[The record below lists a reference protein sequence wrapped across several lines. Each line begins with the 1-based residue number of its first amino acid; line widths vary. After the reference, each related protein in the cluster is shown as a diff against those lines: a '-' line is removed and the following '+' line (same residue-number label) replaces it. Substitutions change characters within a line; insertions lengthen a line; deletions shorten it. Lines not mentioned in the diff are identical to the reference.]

1 MPRSTTDV
9 SLLRFVFAAVIA
21 GICACPIV
29 THAGLGSLSG
39 GSGTSADLSS
49 NAAIRHQ
56 QLIVDPAPGAGSLTV
71 LYDPSVVSIY
81 SIFNAPDF
89 EIDANN
95 TYVGITYNNLQAT
108 AQSYFA
114 KAASV
119 TESGRI
125 QVAWTPVGAVAG
137 GTNFLGNAPTNPTA
151 FNTVATDGT
160 SDGGVDTFGLEFTYL
175 ASNPATLAD
184 FTVYADA
191 GGRPT
196 IDLFNGSTNLPPT
209 SPDFLTDPNDP
220 NGTPIP
226 FSEIAPATVSGPL
239 VPEPS
244 ALVLG
249 GVGALAILAWRFRN
263 ALFAC
268 FT

>member
-1 MPRSTTDV
+1 MPRSKTDV
-9 SLLRFVFAAVIA
+9 SLLHFVFAAIIA
-21 GICACPIV
+21 GVFACPVV

-49 NAAIRHQ
+49 NPSIRHER
-56 QLIVDPAPGAGSLTV
+56 LIVDPAPGSGSLTV

-81 SIFNAPDF
+81 SIYNAPNF

-108 AQSYFA
+108 AESYFA

-119 TESGRI
+119 TESGRV
-125 QVAWTPVGAVAG
+125 QVAWTPVGEVAG
-137 GTNFLGNAPTNPTA
+137 GTNFLGHAPTNPTA
-151 FNTVATDGT
+151 FTTVASAGT
-160 SDGGVDTFGLEFTYL
+160 TDGGVDTFGLEFTYL
-175 ASNPATLAD
+175 SSNPATLSD
-184 FTVYADA
+184 FTVLADA

-196 IDLFNGSTNLPPT
+196 INLFNGSTNLPPT
-209 SPDFLTDPNDP
+209 GPDFLTDPNDP
-220 NGTPIP
+220 NGTAIP
-226 FSEIAPATVSGPL
+226 FSQISSVTVRGSL

-244 ALVLG
+244 ALVLA

-263 ALFAC
+263 VLFALFH
-268 FT
+268 